1 LFFFLV
7 SPPAHAQMPVPL
19 EYQTKAY
26 FLAQFPRFIDWP
38 DTAFPSAPATFLI
51 CILGESSLGPSL
63 VEFTRGTVAQGRRV
77 EVRWARP
84 ERDLRACQILFIS
97 RSKRKQFEKDFEV
110 VHGSTVQGVIALTAH
125 AMKGDRER
133 CMAAGM
139 DGYLSK
145 PIRPQELDAILES
158 YVGRRMGAMNTLETA
173 GRSK

>member
-1 LFFFLV
+1 VAVNGREVLEALEKESFDLV
-7 SPPAHAQMPVPL
+7 LMDVQMPELDGL
-19 EYQTKAY
+19 EA
-26 FLAQFPRFIDWP
+26 
-38 DTAFPSAPATFLI
+38 TAAI
-51 CILGESSLGPSL
+51 
-63 VEFTRGTVAQGRRV
+63 R
-77 EVRWARP
+77 
-84 ERDLRACQILFIS
+84 ER
-97 RSKRKQFEKDFEV
+97 EKGSG
-110 VHGSTVQGVIALTAH
+110 VHQAVIALTAH